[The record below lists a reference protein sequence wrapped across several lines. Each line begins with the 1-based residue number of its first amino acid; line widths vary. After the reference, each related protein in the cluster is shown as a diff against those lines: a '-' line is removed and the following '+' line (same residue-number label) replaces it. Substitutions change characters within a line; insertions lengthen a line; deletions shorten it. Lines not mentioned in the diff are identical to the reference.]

1 MVLKGKYLFIVYLIL
16 FQYLKVFYI
25 STFVSQRLVL
35 RRNFF
40 FNFLVKIFI
49 QMLICLMHFQG
60 KIINFFLKNEAL
72 RSESFKLL
80 YYLYSKLV
88 EFFLRFSASKNN

>member
-49 QMLICLMHFQG
+49 QMLICLMQG
-60 KIINFFLKNEAL
+60 INNSFFPQKRGAEK
-72 RSESFKLL
+72 RKF
-80 YYLYSKLV
+80 
-88 EFFLRFSASKNN
+88 